1 MCFCCHHSRKNAPKM
16 PPCAKL
22 LIICERYISK
32 SIDYYSLNTESDCL
46 YIVNCILS
54 DSGQMLIVNHCS
66 EMCGS

>member
-1 MCFCCHHSRKNAPKM
+1 M